1 MGALTR
7 LVATSAP
14 VRTLL
19 TVILAG
25 ALGVGALGC
34 ETKHD
39 EKSFRKA
46 AEEAYREVNAG
57 WMIEKRTPAETIFV
71 RGDQLD
77 RLPVADLFKAYQDS
91 KQSGGDFFDAWK
103 AEQTKLIE
111 ARRRTVEQ
119 AKDEIIPILK
129 SGSWVKV
136 QDLGAI
142 GPARMRDQIRPW
154 RKEVATDL
162 YVVLGVPEA
171 KLGYRLAS
179 VEEMNAVEGGQDAWL
194 DRAVKNLV
202 RIVGTSTSGGAA
214 LENAQGGLRV
224 LDMPNTDGVSGL
236 ILDRGFRVKILEMF
250 NQPSLGVAAPNR
262 NVLIFFEAEDFTT
275 TKPVRART
283 HQLYDTQNHPA
294 FRGLLKIEKDAVSVM
309 EAANPKPPK

>member
-1 MGALTR
+1 M
-7 LVATSAP
+7 
-14 VRTLL
+14 RTLL

-179 VEEMNAVEGGQDAWL
+179 VEEITNALHEQSSASNEIARRVEQIAVASEENSAAVRNTANSARSLEDVSAHL
-194 DRAVKNLV
+194 RASIA
-202 RIVGTSTSGGAA
+202 RFR
-214 LENAQGGLRV
+214 LR
-224 LDMPNTDGVSGL
+224 
-236 ILDRGFRVKILEMF
+236 
-250 NQPSLGVAAPNR
+250 
-262 NVLIFFEAEDFTT
+262 
-275 TKPVRART
+275 
-283 HQLYDTQNHPA
+283 
-294 FRGLLKIEKDAVSVM
+294 
-309 EAANPKPPK
+309 

>member
-1 MGALTR
+1 MIAVACAGALT
-7 LVATSAP
+7 
-14 VRTLL
+14 
-19 TVILAG
+19 
-25 ALGVGALGC
+25 LGC

-57 WMIEKRTPAETIFV
+57 WMIDKRTATETIFV

-77 RLPVADLFKAYQDS
+77 RLPVAELFKAYQAS
-91 KQSGGDFFDAWK
+91 QKSGGDFFDAWK
-103 AEQTKLIE
+103 AEETKRAE

-119 AKDEIIPILK
+119 AKDEVIPILK

-179 VEEMNAVEGGQDAWL
+179 VEEMAAVEGGDAAWL
-194 DRAVKNLV
+194 ERAVKNLV
-202 RIVGTSTSGGAA
+202 RLVGTSTSGGAS
-214 LENAQGGLRV
+214 LEDAQGRLRV
-224 LDMPNTDGVSGL
+224 LDMPNTDGVAAL
-236 ILDRGFRVKILEMF
+236 ILDPGFRAKMLELF
-250 NQPSLGVAAPNR
+250 DQPSLGAAAPNR
-262 NVLIFFEAEDFTT
+262 NVLILFDGEDFTT

-283 HQLYDTQNHPA
+283 HQLYDSQNHPA

-309 EAANPKPPK
+309 EAANPQKK